1 MVLCTKAHD
10 VESGGS
16 VGEKHV
22 VQRAIAFVLVTEIK
36 VIGVVVERYFGSG
49 ILCRGYN
56 LVERDGCPHGFS
68 FGPVVSVGC
77 QTQHN
82 LVVRNVL
89 GCPVGSLFHPALGAD
104 GTRLA
109 G

>member
-22 VQRAIAFVLVTEIK
+22 VQRAIAFVFVTEIK

-56 LVERDGCPHGFS
+56 LVERDGCSHVFS

-77 QTQHN
+77 QRWELTAPGW
-82 LVVRNVL
+82 LVELCSSYAIRN
-89 GCPVGSLFHPALGAD
+89 
-104 GTRLA
+104 R
-109 G
+109 